1 MEGLGLSDELV
12 PPGWH
17 GFGALGPIASAF
29 VVTAVVEGK
38 AGVRELLGKMALWR
52 VGLAWFLLSVFS
64 PFLLLS
70 VAVIVLSAVG
80 TPLRDVVNLTP
91 GSLGVVAWMVGVFY
105 GVGEEPGWRGFALP
119 QLQRGRSALSATVIL
134 AVLWF
139 FWHTPFFFYRYELS
153 LSSLSGFFLGLLA
166 GAIWLTCLYNST
178 GGSVLMCVLWHT
190 AFNVVNVPEVV
201 APSALAIMSALVMV
215 AGVVVV
221 MVFKHATLSREAK
234 VVGYAPLTRSD

>member
-1 MEGLGLSDELV
+1 
-12 PPGWH
+12 
-17 GFGALGPIASAF
+17 
-29 VVTAVVEGK
+29 
-38 AGVRELLGKMALWR
+38 
-52 VGLAWFLLSVFS
+52 
-64 PFLLLS
+64 
-70 VAVIVLSAVG
+70 
-80 TPLRDVVNLTP
+80 
-91 GSLGVVAWMVGVFY
+91 MVGVFY

-153 LSSLSGFFLGLLA
+153 LSGLSGFFLGLLA

-221 MVFKHATLSREAK
+221 MVFKPATLSREAK